1 MPDELSTRV
10 ASLSA
15 TAARGDTSAFRELV
29 AVTTPTVYRLALR
42 IAGSEAEAEDVT
54 QETFVRVWQ
63 KLATL
68 RDHQA
73 AFGWICRIARNVATD
88 VVRTRKRRPTQS
100 LSMPTGAGLEALGDV
115 LEDATP
121 SVEERLSNAEAA
133 RAVLALVDQ
142 LKEKHRVV
150 LLLREVDGMTTVETA
165 AALGIPEGTVES
177 RLHRARRALAA
188 KIERAVRR
196 GSQEAA

>member
-15 TAARGDTSAFRELV
+15 TAAGGDTTAFRQLV
-29 AVTTPTVYRLALR
+29 ALTTPTVYRLALR
-42 IAGSEAEAEDVT
+42 ITGAEAEAQDAV

-63 KLATL
+63 KLGTL

-73 AFGWICRIARNVATD
+73 ALGWMCRIARNVSTD
-88 VVRTRKRRPTQS
+88 AVRSRKRRPTQS
-100 LSMPTGAGLEALGDV
+100 LSAPIGAHLEALVDV
-115 LEDATP
+115 IEDSTP
-121 SVEERLSNAEAA
+121 SAEERLSNAEAA
-133 RAVLALVDQ
+133 RAVLALVDE

-150 LLLREVDGMTTVETA
+150 LLLREVDGMTTAEIAT
-165 AALGIPEGTVES
+165 ALGIPAGTVES

-188 KIERAVRR
+188 KIERAMRR
-196 GSQEAA
+196 SSQEAA